1 MSSINGIRG
10 LRAVIVGLEV
20 RVQVG
25 YKLQVPMGLS
35 VVSSKI
41 DDFLIHA
48 GAFRNCFFFF
58 CGNLEVWDRSI
69 LAPPIYGNIT

>member
-1 MSSINGIRG
+1 MSSINGISG

-41 DDFLIHA
+41 D
-48 GAFRNCFFFF
+48 
-58 CGNLEVWDRSI
+58 
-69 LAPPIYGNIT
+69 